1 MPTGGGTAL
10 LRVINPGQELSDVQD
25 NTANELKTQPNFD
38 AVIHTG
44 LAWAIVEIACKE
56 TQSGPYKFK
65 PSDK

>member
-1 MPTGGGTAL
+1 MPTGGGGGDSIVEGHSSQTGA
-10 LRVINPGQELSDVQD
+10 SDVQD

-56 TQSGPYKFK
+56 TQSGPYEYK
-65 PSDK
+65 